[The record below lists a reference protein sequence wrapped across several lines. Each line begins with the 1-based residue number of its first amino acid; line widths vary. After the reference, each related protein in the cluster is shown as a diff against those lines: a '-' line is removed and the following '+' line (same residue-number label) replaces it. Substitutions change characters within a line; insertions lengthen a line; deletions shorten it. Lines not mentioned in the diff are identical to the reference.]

1 MKGIEQDALRTAGD
15 HFAEIPSLEER
26 VARIEARD
34 RVEELLAHYARCVD
48 AQDAQGVGA
57 AFTEDGEMCSP
68 GMPALKGRARITKLY
83 GRLLPALR
91 TSSHLIGAQQV
102 LFASSE
108 RALVHAAFQAWDSYK
123 ADDALDCFSFGFY
136 EVEAVREADGE
147 WRMAALSINF
157 AGQLEASADGSP
169 ARRRGHERS
178 FLRAVRSPV
187 AAGAQGIAVAL
198 GARSSG
204 FSAKRGGAGAWRRP
218 IGLMLNGHV

>member
-1 MKGIEQDALRTAGD
+1 MKKTAERRFAMKESEQDVLRTAGD
-15 HFAEIPSLEER
+15 YFAESPSLEER

-57 AFTEDGEMCSP
+57 AFTEDGEMCNP

-83 GRLLPALR
+83 GKLLLELR

-123 ADDALDCFSFGFY
+123 ADDVLDCFSFGFY

-147 WRMAALSINF
+147 WRMAALNINF
-157 AGQLEASADGSP
+157 AGQLEASADGRLRNGEGVNGRFCEQFARPWPP
-169 ARRRGHERS
+169 APRE
-178 FLRAVRSPV
+178 
-187 AAGAQGIAVAL
+187 
-198 GARSSG
+198 
-204 FSAKRGGAGAWRRP
+204 
-218 IGLMLNGHV
+218 

>member
-1 MKGIEQDALRTAGD
+1 MKEIEQDALRTAED
-15 HFAEIPSLEER
+15 HFAESPSLEER

-57 AFTEDGEMCSP
+57 AFTEDGEMCNP

-83 GRLLPALR
+83 GKLLPALR

-123 ADDALDCFSFGFY
+123 ADDVLDCFSFGRFK
-136 EVEAVREADGE
+136 
-147 WRMAALSINF
+147 
-157 AGQLEASADGSP
+157 QC
-169 ARRRGHERS
+169 ARPTANR
-178 FLRAVRSPV
+178 
-187 AAGAQGIAVAL
+187 
-198 GARSSG
+198 
-204 FSAKRGGAGAWRRP
+204 AWRRSTSTSRGSLRRLP
-218 IGLMLNGHV
+218 TVACVMARA